1 MFRHVSGDSSEGM
14 LQQLLY
20 AQGCRVPVAVHVEA
34 GGGGGGGGWG
44 LLQW

>member
-1 MFRHVSGDSSEGM
+1 M

-34 GGGGGGGGWG
+34 GGGGGGWG